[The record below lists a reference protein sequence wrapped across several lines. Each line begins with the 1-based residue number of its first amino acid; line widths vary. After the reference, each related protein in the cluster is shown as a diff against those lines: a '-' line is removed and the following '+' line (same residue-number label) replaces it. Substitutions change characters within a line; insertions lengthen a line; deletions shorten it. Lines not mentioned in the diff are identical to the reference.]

1 VDQTN
6 LKQYVTRE
14 GFRRAATTVY
24 TTRVERQVTSTV
36 FVNAAVPPV
45 PTGASSESPI
55 VVSPVPEVSATVE
68 SSAEGSMFVQT
79 TGVSQGTPS
88 FPDPSA
94 TEDTSPAQPSPTAPS
109 FTCPD
114 DNGMTISQMLGSQR
128 FDYDVLCDT
137 NIGSESI
144 PIDLSYETFQE
155 CVAAC
160 SQANVL
166 FAQPVCQG
174 AVFFETTGTNC
185 FFKSA
190 ANGTDAVA
198 ATGVDLAILRR
209 VAVGVSAENNDG
221 TSTVPIVFSGETPTQ
236 GSSEVGSMIG
246 GMLGNGTSTIAII
259 IPDVTPPPAMLITG
273 RPAADGV
280 TAFSTFVSNGV
291 TFSTGTGYTSYTSN
305 PVDGSWFSTFYSE
318 WSVAW
323 TDVQTIYAAGETVV
337 PIASNNTGTSVEQ
350 VNGDGGYTQ
359 TVTSTTTTYSYGN
372 ETIKKRHGADRYQ

>member
-1 VDQTN
+1 
-6 LKQYVTRE
+6 
-14 GFRRAATTVY
+14 
-24 TTRVERQVTSTV
+24 
-36 FVNAAVPPV
+36 
-45 PTGASSESPI
+45 
-55 VVSPVPEVSATVE
+55 
-68 SSAEGSMFVQT
+68 
-79 TGVSQGTPS
+79 
-88 FPDPSA
+88 
-94 TEDTSPAQPSPTAPS
+94 
-109 FTCPD
+109 
-114 DNGMTISQMLGSQR
+114 
-128 FDYDVLCDT
+128 
-137 NIGSESI
+137 
-144 PIDLSYETFQE
+144 
-155 CVAAC
+155 
-160 SQANVL
+160 VL

-190 ANGTDAVA
+190 ANGPDAVA

-221 TSTVPIVFSGETPTQ
+221 TSTVPIVFSGESPTQ

-259 IPDVTPPPAMLITG
+259 VPDVTPPPAMLISG

-291 TFSTGTGYTSYTSN
+291 TFSTGTGYTSYTSD

-359 TVTSTTTTYSYGN
+359 
-372 ETIKKRHGADRYQ
+372 R

>member
-1 VDQTN
+1 
-6 LKQYVTRE
+6 
-14 GFRRAATTVY
+14 
-24 TTRVERQVTSTV
+24 
-36 FVNAAVPPV
+36 
-45 PTGASSESPI
+45 
-55 VVSPVPEVSATVE
+55 
-68 SSAEGSMFVQT
+68 
-79 TGVSQGTPS
+79 
-88 FPDPSA
+88 
-94 TEDTSPAQPSPTAPS
+94 
-109 FTCPD
+109 
-114 DNGMTISQMLGSQR
+114 MTISQMLGSQR

-259 IPDVTPPPAMLITG
+259 IPDVTPPPAMLISG

-291 TFSTGTGYTSYTSN
+291 PFSTGTGYTSYTSN
-305 PVDGSWFSTFYSE
+305 PVDGSWFPLSTANGLSLGPMFRRSTQLARLSFRLRPTILE
-318 WSVAW
+318 RVWSRSTAM
-323 TDVQTIYAAGETVV
+323 AGI
-337 PIASNNTGTSVEQ
+337 P
-350 VNGDGGYTQ
+350 
-359 TVTSTTTTYSYGN
+359 
-372 ETIKKRHGADRYQ
+372 KR